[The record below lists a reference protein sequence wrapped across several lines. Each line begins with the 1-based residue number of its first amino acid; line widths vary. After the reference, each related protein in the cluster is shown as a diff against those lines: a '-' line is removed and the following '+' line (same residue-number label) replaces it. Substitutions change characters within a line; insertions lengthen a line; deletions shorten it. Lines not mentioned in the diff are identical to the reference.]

1 MKSACC
7 AAAPHGFAC
16 RPSTDGAPTIFGLAD
31 LPLINLIELLSGLV
45 LLILGAELMVRAA
58 VRLAERLHVRPL
70 IIGLTIVA
78 LGSSAPQMT
87 VSLQA
92 ALTDNP
98 DIAVGS
104 VVGSGIFNILVT
116 LGLSALIIPLR
127 VSRQLVRL
135 DIPLMIGASLLVF
148 ILAWNKDL
156 GRFDGVLLLGAL
168 ALYLGLLLR
177 QSRHSTRPHGARPQD
192 TQQSWLISVLMILAG
207 LAMLVFAGR
216 LLLGAAV
223 VVATDLGLSERVIGL
238 TVVAVGTSL
247 PELATSLI
255 AALRGQRDIAVGN
268 VIGANLFNLL
278 GVLGLTALL
287 APTPL
292 SVSPNALDF
301 DLPVMLGVAALCL
314 PVFYSGYRVTR
325 AEGLLLLGLYL
336 VYGLHVVS
344 FTTGMPLAGKLERL
358 MLFYV
363 LPALLTF
370 LLFTSIRAWRR
381 QHHKRDV
388 P

>member
-1 MKSACC
+1 M
-7 AAAPHGFAC
+7 
-16 RPSTDGAPTIFGLAD
+16 
-31 LPLINLIELLSGLV
+31 IELLGALL
-45 LLILGAELMVRAA
+45 LLIAGAELLVRAA
-58 VRLAERLHVRPL
+58 VGLAARLQVRPL
-70 IIGLTIVA
+70 IIGLTVVA
-78 LGSSAPQMT
+78 FGSSAPQMA

-92 ALTDNP
+92 TLAQNA

-104 VVGSGIFNILVT
+104 VIGSTIFNLLVT

-135 DIPLMIGASLLVF
+135 DIPLMIGACLLVF
-148 ILAWNKDL
+148 VLAWNEEL
-156 GRFDGVLLLGAL
+156 SRLDGALLLIAL
-168 ALYLGLLLR
+168 AVYLALLLR
-177 QSRHSTRPHGARPQD
+177 QSRHSGRPHPLGEVVDMAWPK
-192 TQQSWLISVLMILAG
+192 SLVMIASG
-207 LAMLVFAGR
+207 LAMLVFAGH

-223 VVATDLGLSERVIGL
+223 EVATDLGLSERIIGL
-238 TVVAVGTSL
+238 TIVAVSTSL

-268 VIGANLFNLL
+268 VIGSNLFNLL
-278 GVLGLTALL
+278 GVLGVTALA
-287 APTPL
+287 APSPL

-301 DLPVMLGVAALCL
+301 DLPVMLGVAVLCL

-336 VYGLHVVS
+336 AYGLHVVS
-344 FTTGMPLAGKLERL
+344 FTTGMPLAGQLERL

-363 LPALLTF
+363 LPALLAF
-370 LLFTSIRAWRR
+370 LLFTSVRAWRR
-381 QHHKRDV
+381 QHHKRDL